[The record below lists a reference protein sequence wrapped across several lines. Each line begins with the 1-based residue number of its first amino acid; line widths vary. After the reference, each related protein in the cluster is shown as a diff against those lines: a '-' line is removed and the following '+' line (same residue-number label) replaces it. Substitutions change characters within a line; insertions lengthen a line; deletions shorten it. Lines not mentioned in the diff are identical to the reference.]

1 MVRAGAATVFQRD
14 SARFVR
20 HCAAMTTTEAAQLL
34 EQFRAGKIPVEKV
47 LHAFQAAP
55 VADLGFAQV
64 DTHRA
69 LLKNF
74 PEVIFGAGKT
84 PEQVVKIAAK
94 LLEHGQQVLVTRVT
108 AEHARALRKKFKR
121 AVHHAAA
128 RCVTIEKKPLPK
140 RAGFIAVV
148 CAGTSDL
155 PVAEEAAVTAE
166 IMGNRVERVHDIGVA
181 GLHRMLAR
189 IELLQSANVIVAVAG
204 MEGALPSVLAGLV
217 SKPVIAVPT
226 SIGYGASFGGIAA
239 LLAMLNSCASGVTVV
254 NIDNGFGAGYAAS
267 QINALA
273 TDGHR

>member
-1 MVRAGAATVFQRD
+1 
-14 SARFVR
+14 
-20 HCAAMTTTEAAQLL
+20 MTTTEAARLL
-34 EQFRAGKIPVEKV
+34 EQFRAGKIPGEKV
-47 LHAFQAAP
+47 LRAFQSAP

-69 LLKNF
+69 LRKNF

-94 LLEHGQQVLVTRVT
+94 LLELGQPVLVTRVA
-108 AEHARALRKKFKR
+108 AEHARALRKKFRR
-121 AVHHAAA
+121 AVHHALA
-128 RCVTIEKKPLPK
+128 RCVTIETNPLPK
-140 RAGFIAVV
+140 RPGFIAVI

-166 IMGNRVERVHDIGVA
+166 IMGNRVERIHDVGVA

-189 IELLQSANVIVAVAG
+189 METLQKASVIVAVAG
-204 MEGALPSVLAGLV
+204 MEGALPSVIAGLV

-254 NIDNGFGAGYAAS
+254 NIDNGFGAGYAAA
-267 QINALA
+267 QINALTA
-273 TDGHR
+273 DLHR